1 MKLDTVKKL
10 GGAEETESAP
20 IPDELCASDT
30 IDRQEI
36 AELVKR
42 LPDLQVS
49 NYMVEIFK
57 LLGDST
63 RLQIVVALLQRDLC
77 VHDLVELLAQAR
89 SAKAEPIRGKNASAT
104 ARCTSNDSQALHT
117 PSRWHFEL
125 IVTRSVGALFAPAGT
140 CEIFCTTSMPSAT
153 RPKIVYLPV
162 SAG

>member
-57 LLGDST
+57 LLGDPT

-89 SAKAEPIRGKNASAT
+89 SAKAEPPISQSAVSHQLRLMRQAQIVRAARQGQRVRYSLVDDHIRELVASSLAH
-104 ARCTSNDSQALHT
+104 AK
-117 PSRWHFEL
+117 E
-125 IVTRSVGALFAPAGT
+125 
-140 CEIFCTTSMPSAT
+140 
-153 RPKIVYLPV
+153 
-162 SAG
+162 